1 MKKLSLPHRQT
12 YLALWRR
19 QCFEGIMQWER
30 VLRILFVEFPKFVF
44 ERFEGSQKLV
54 SFFFVY
60 VMLQVRRSSHE
71 PMRIVQQYLLL
82 PWLLAYSL

>member
-1 MKKLSLPHRQT
+1 MKKLSLPRRQT
-12 YLALWRR
+12 YLTLWRR

-30 VLRILFVEFPKFVF
+30 ALRMLFVEFPKLVF

-60 VMLQVRRSSHE
+60 VMLQVR
-71 PMRIVQQYLLL
+71 IY
-82 PWLLAYSL
+82 